1 MDLGIEGRTALVTGS
16 YRGTGAAIAAS
27 LAAEGVNVLVH
38 GFEEGQP
45 DDVVA
50 SINAD
55 VGSSGGSASG
65 VVGDL
70 LTDEGANGLLA
81 EIGNE
86 IDIVVCN
93 YGLAEG
99 GRWATASDDD
109 WFDSYNKNVMS
120 AVRVAR
126 AAMPA
131 LTSRGWGRIVLLGTV
146 GSIRPA
152 AQRPQY
158 YAAKGALPAITV
170 SLAKELGQTGV
181 TVNLVSPGIIATA
194 EVLERLRGRPMEEVF
209 GMNTLTGRPAATS
222 EVADLVTYVCSNQ
235 AGAITGSNFRI
246 DSGSA
251 ETVTP

>member
-1 MDLGIEGRTALVTGS
+1 MDLGIAGRTALVTGS

-27 LAAEGVNVLVH
+27 LAAEGVDVLVH
-38 GFEEGQP
+38 GFEPGQP
-45 DDVVA
+45 DAVVA
-50 SINAD
+50 DINA
-55 VGSSGGSASG
+55 SAAPGRATG

-70 LTDEGANGLLA
+70 LTDEGVDRLMAAVGTDL
-81 EIGNE
+81 
-86 IDIVVCN
+86 DIVVCN

-109 WFDSYNKNVMS
+109 WFDSYNRNVMS

-126 AAMPA
+126 AAMPL
-131 LTSRGWGRIVLLGTV
+131 LTGQGWGRIVLLGTV
-146 GSIRPA
+146 GSVRPA

-170 SLAKELGQTGV
+170 SLAKELADTGV

-194 EVLERLRGRPMEEVF
+194 EVMERLRGRPMEEVF
-209 GMNTLTGRPAATS
+209 GMSTLTGRPAETG

-235 AGAITGSNFRI
+235 AASITGTNLRI
-246 DSGSA
+246 DSGTA
-251 ETVTP
+251 EAVSP